1 MTTTDHAI
9 IRHVAGPGS
18 GREAGVDATAPLTVG
33 RDAACGLRLDGA
45 TISRLHARFS
55 VENGVLQVERISSG
69 NQLWVN
75 GAQAERADL
84 RLWDLVVIGQHVLRV
99 ESLASSSVL
108 ESAGS
113 DHDAS
118 LLSCLFEVQR
128 LLASEEDSVVE
139 RALHVL
145 LPALPA
151 TRLALFL
158 RDADGVV
165 SQGPTAVRGDA
176 DPLMSANFARQVL
189 AAGRGLRL
197 DDASGGRADLTRT
210 MREQSVR
217 SILGVPVIGHQ
228 GPRGA
233 LLCDNREEPG
243 LLGEEHLRIL
253 ASFARSI
260 DHVMQRDELRLLE
273 QERLRAAGEIAAARQ
288 VQEFL
293 SAGVGASG
301 RCGSWAVAHQ
311 PARDLAGDVVAVHED
326 AGGITWLVAD
336 VSGKGLSAAL
346 VAAMIKAAASRRLA
360 DGEAPPTLLAGLHR
374 DLKGALPPGVF
385 FTACALRLRDD
396 GSFLACGVGHPPML
410 VLRADG
416 GIERL
421 ASVPGML
428 GFFLPKMAERSGV
441 LAPGDG
447 IALLTDG
454 ATEAMDETDAM
465 LGEEGIEHALSGA
478 GVAAGPE
485 ALLAAVDRT
494 IADHRGGREPSDDVT
509 LVIGRFAP
517 APTAR

>member
-1 MTTTDHAI
+1 MNAGTAVV
-9 IRHVAGPGS
+9 RHIAGPGA
-18 GREAGVDATAPLTVG
+18 GREVAVSSGAPLTVG

-45 TISRLHARFS
+45 TVSRLHARFHFAD
-55 VENGVLQVERISSG
+55 GRLAVERLSG
-69 NQLWVN
+69 GNPLWVN
-75 GAQAERADL
+75 GAQAEQAVL
-84 RLWDLVVIGQHVLRV
+84 RLWDLVIVGQHVLRV
-99 ESLASSSVL
+99 EALDG
-108 ESAGS
+108 SAAGGGHE
-113 DHDAS
+113 HDAA

-197 DDASGGRADLTRT
+197 DDAGGGRADLTRT

-253 ASFARSI
+253 ASLARSI

-336 VSGKGLSAAL
+336 VSGKGLPAAL

-360 DGEAPPTLLAGLHR
+360 DGEAPPALLAGLHR
-374 DLKGALPPGVF
+374 DLKGALPPGIF

-410 VLRADG
+410 VLRAGG

-454 ATEAMDETDAM
+454 ATEAMDEADAM
-465 LGEEGIEHALSGA
+465 LGEEGIEHALHAA

-485 ALLAAVDRT
+485 ALLAAVDRAIT
-494 IADHRGGREPSDDVT
+494 DHRGGREPSDDVT
-509 LVIGRFAP
+509 LVVGRFAP